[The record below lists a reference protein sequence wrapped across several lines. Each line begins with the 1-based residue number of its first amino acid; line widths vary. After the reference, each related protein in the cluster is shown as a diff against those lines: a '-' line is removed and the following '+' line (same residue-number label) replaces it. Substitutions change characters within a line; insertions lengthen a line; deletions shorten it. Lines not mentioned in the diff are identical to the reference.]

1 MVNKMAKIKITQI
14 RSIINR
20 PKSQKATITALGLGK
35 INRTVEK
42 DDSPQLQGMI
52 QKVSHLVK
60 VQEV

>member
-1 MVNKMAKIKITQI
+1 MAKIQITQI

-20 PKSQKATITALGLGK
+20 PKSQKATISALGLGK

-42 DDSPQLQGMI
+42 EDTPQLQGMI
-52 QKVSHLVK
+52 RKVGHLVK

>member
-42 DDSPQLQGMI
+42 DDTPQLQGMI